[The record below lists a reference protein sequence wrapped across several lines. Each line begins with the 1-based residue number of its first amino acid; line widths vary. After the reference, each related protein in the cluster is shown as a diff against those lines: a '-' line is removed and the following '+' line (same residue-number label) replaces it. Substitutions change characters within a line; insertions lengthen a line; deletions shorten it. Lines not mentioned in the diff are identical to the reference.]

1 MAKYCLSYEAK
12 DSNLWDGDELKL
24 KIAEILMKGDAFDLQ
39 HPVAGTILFEDGAIK
54 SMIQSWNSRLLPL
67 KEDIFYYL
75 AQVAKAR
82 EDEYA
87 DRNEGD
93 PLLNDD
99 FQELLEDL
107 EE

>member
-1 MAKYCLSYEAK
+1 MAKYCLTYEAREAH
-12 DSNLWDGDELKL
+12 LWEGSELKV
-24 KIAEILMKGDAFDLQ
+24 KIAERLLTGDAFDLQ
-39 HPVAGTILFEDGAIK
+39 NPVAGTILFEDGSIRPA
-54 SMIQSWNSRLLPL
+54 IQSWHTRLLPL

-75 AQVAKAR
+75 CQVAKAR

-99 FQELLEDL
+99 FQELLDEM
-107 EE
+107 E

>member
-12 DSNLWDGDELKL
+12 NSALWEADELQL
-24 KIAEILMKGDAFDLQ
+24 KIAEILVKGDAFDLQ

-54 SMIQSWNSRLLPL
+54 SLIQSWNSRLLAL
-67 KEDIFYYL
+67 KEDIYYYL
-75 AQVAKAR
+75 CQVAKAR

-107 EE
+107 E